1 MDSENS
7 RRCKVRRTAQQIRQL
22 AIEYRRSD
30 QTIDQFAQQ
39 QGVVVSTVKRWLRMQ
54 GQRKAPRLVEV
65 NRAPNL
71 GSSSRIGQLRLS
83 HGLVLELEHGFQAEP
98 IAHLVQL
105 LEGR

>member
-7 RRCKVRRTAQQIRQL
+7 RRCNVRRSAQQIQQL
-22 AIEYRRSD
+22 VARFHRSG
-30 QTIDQFAQQ
+30 QTLDQFAQQ
-39 QGVVVSTVKRWLRMQ
+39 QGVAISSVKRWLRMQ
-54 GQRKAPRLVEV
+54 RQRKAPRLVEV
-65 NRAPNL
+65 NRLPNL

-98 IAHLVQL
+98 IARLVQL

>member
-1 MDSENS
+1 MNTEGN
-7 RRCKVRRTAQQIRQL
+7 KAPIIRRTTRQVQQL
-22 AIEYRRSD
+22 AIEYRRSSQTVD
-30 QTIDQFAQQ
+30 QLAQQ

-54 GQRKAPRLVEV
+54 RQRKAPRLVEV

-83 HGLVLELEHGFQAEP
+83 KGLVLELEHGFQAEP
-98 IAHLVQL
+98 IARLVQL

>member
-7 RRCKVRRTAQQIRQL
+7 RRCKVRRTAQQIQQL
-22 AIEYRRSD
+22 VAQFHRGG
-30 QTIDQFAQQ
+30 QTIDQFARQ
-39 QGVVVSTVKRWLRMQ
+39 QGVVVSTVKRWLRMPR
-54 GQRKAPRLVEV
+54 QRKAPRLVEV

-83 HGLVLELEHGFQAEP
+83 HGLVLELEHGFPAEP
-98 IAHLVQL
+98 IARLVQL